1 MSFLLISPGLPEIS
15 SEWNYV
21 HSGAFCVILEI
32 FILFLTF
39 LNYPDVRRLVA
50 ASLITISMFEWILLI
65 PLTWELRRSL
75 HSTFYEVYEFLVITE
90 YFRFCSEMI
99 NSHIF
104 WNISSFPCLPCN
116 SRLFISF
123 KVMIKTCLS
132 PFKSLSFVLLDV
144 PISFA

>member
-1 MSFLLISPGLPEIS
+1 MSFLLISLGLPEIS

-21 HSGAFCVILEI
+21 HSGAFCVILEF

-50 ASLITISMFEWILLI
+50 ASLLIISMSEWILLI

-75 HSTFYEVYEFLVITE
+75 LFTFCVVYEFLVITV
-90 YFRFCSEMI
+90 YFRFSSEMI
-99 NSHIF
+99 DSHIF
-104 WNISSFPCLPCN
+104 WNIGSFPCLPCT

-132 PFKSLSFVLLDV
+132 PFKSLSFVSLDV